1 MDIYEK
7 DDPNTK
13 SLDSASKAIAKA
25 AGRLSLSIVRSIQ
38 YLKPAAVE
46 HIENLLSPASLWV
59 LAIILAGWVIAT
71 VVGGPIALVINTL
84 LGAYGL
90 YQLYEQLAITWQNL
104 RDWAVTAY
112 RATNDSELDKA
123 SRSFAQAVT
132 DGGLAFIE
140 ILITHRIFKSVE
152 GNLRKRY
159 PAPDWLKGEFEK
171 AMEAR
176 KTKARPAEPEGKGK
190 TAQDESQGKRENP
203 AKNEEAE
210 RLRERRRAFDGERVP
225 LPPPPLPPGGNSAIP
240 IVAGV
245 VSAVAVVAGVTYF
258 ATRTK

>member
-1 MDIYEK
+1 MEIYGQ
-7 DDPNTK
+7 DDLNTN
-13 SLDSASKAIAKA
+13 SLDSATKAIARA
-25 AGRLSLSIVRSIQ
+25 AGRLALSIVRSIQ

-46 HIENLLSPASLWV
+46 HLESLLSPASLWV

-71 VVGGPIALVINTL
+71 VVGGPIALVINGL

-140 ILITHRIFKSVE
+140 VLITHRIFKSVE

-159 PAPDWLKGEFEK
+159 PAPDWLKSEFDK

-176 KTKARPAEPEGKGK
+176 KTKARPAEPEGKAK
-190 TAQDESQGKRENP
+190 TAPDDPQARRESP
-203 AKNEEAE
+203 ANEEAE

-225 LPPPPLPPGGNSAIP
+225 LPPPPLPPGGDSAIP

-245 VSAVAVVAGVTYF
+245 VSAAAFVAGVSYL
-258 ATRTK
+258 ATRSK